1 MNFLISAFNLILY
14 QPLFNALVLLYEI
27 LPGHDFG
34 LAIIILTVLI
44 RLVLYP
50 SSLQSIR
57 SQKAMAEIQPKIQEI
72 QRNYKNDQ
80 AKQAQV
86 IMELYRKERI
96 SPFSGCLPLLLQ
108 LPILIALYQVFWR
121 GFQPEQL
128 VNLYS
133 FVPHPGQINP
143 FSLGIVNLSQPNA
156 IFAILSGALQFL
168 QTKMLNPRQ
177 KEYSL
182 KPKDNKTSQFSEIM
196 QKEMLYIFP
205 VFTVFILLRLP
216 SAIGLYWIITT
227 LFAIIQQ
234 YLVFRKQTDANIQI
248 LHQ

>member
-1 MNFLISAFNLILY
+1 
-14 QPLFNALVLLYEI
+14 
-27 LPGHDFG
+27 
-34 LAIIILTVLI
+34 
-44 RLVLYP
+44 
-50 SSLQSIR
+50 
-57 SQKAMAEIQPKIQEI
+57 
-72 QRNYKNDQ
+72 
-80 AKQAQV
+80 
-86 IMELYRKERI
+86 
-96 SPFSGCLPLLLQ
+96 
-108 LPILIALYQVFWR
+108 
-121 GFQPEQL
+121 
-128 VNLYS
+128 
-133 FVPHPGQINP
+133 
-143 FSLGIVNLSQPNA
+143 
-156 IFAILSGALQFL
+156 
-168 QTKMLNPRQ
+168 LNPRQ